1 MTVIRK
7 REYLSELRNILSF
20 ISKDSVSRAFTFKK
34 QLDFKI
40 ENLIHFPY
48 KYRQSIHHTDKEVRD
63 LIYKGYT
70 IIYRID
76 IAKNEIAVVE
86 IFKWID
92 K

>member
-7 REYLSELRNILSF
+7 KEYLDELKNILSF

-34 QLDFKI
+34 QLDYQI

-48 KYRQSIHHTDKEVRD
+48 KYRQSTYHNDKDVRD

-70 IIYRID
+70 IIYKIN
-76 IAKNEIAVVE
+76 ISKNEIAVVE

-92 K
+92 R